1 MKIALLMLIPLM
13 SMGQYNCSPYY
24 KPKAVCGG
32 DQVVF
37 NVYGGACFHY
47 NSFGYGM
54 NYKGLTLDAVVMSR
68 TERMPNMDGEI
79 YGLVGYERGL
89 AVGGGISNKGWLAYG
104 GYNQQIYKRLFT
116 YLYLYQTSYNM
127 SHITLGIKI
136 KI

>member
-1 MKIALLMLIPLM
+1 MKLLIALLMPI
-13 SMGQYNCSPYY
+13 SMLGQLNCSPYY

-37 NVYGGACFHY
+37 NIYGGACFHY

-54 NYKGLTLDAVVMSR
+54 NYKGLALDAVVMSR
-68 TERMPNMDGEI
+68 ADRMPNMDGEV
-79 YGLVGYERGL
+79 YGLVGYDNRL
-89 AVGGGISNKGWLAYG
+89 AAGGGISNKGWVLYG
-104 GYNQQIYKRLFT
+104 GYNQQIYKRLFA
-116 YLYLYQTSYNM
+116 YSYLYQTNYNM

>member
-1 MKIALLMLIPLM
+1 MKFLIALLLPLSML
-13 SMGQYNCSPYY
+13 GQLNCSPYY
-24 KPKAVCGG
+24 KPKTVCGG

-37 NVYGGACFHY
+37 NIYGGACYHY

-54 NYKGLTLDAVVMSR
+54 SYKGLSLDAVVMSKA
-68 TERMPNMDGEI
+68 ERMPMMESEL
-79 YGLVGYERGL
+79 YGLIGYEKGIAIGAGSSSRGWVL
-89 AVGGGISNKGWLAYG
+89 YG

-127 SHITLGIKI
+127 SHITLGLKI

>member
-1 MKIALLMLIPLM
+1 MKLLIALLLPVSM
-13 SMGQYNCSPYY
+13 MGQLYCNPYY

-54 NYKGLTLDAVVMSR
+54 NYKGLTLDAVVMSKA
-68 TERMPNMDGEI
+68 ERMPNMDGEI

-89 AVGGGISNKGWLAYG
+89 ATGGGVSNNGWVVYG
-104 GYNQQIYKRLFT
+104 GYNQQVYKRLFS
-116 YLYLYQTSYNM
+116 YLYIYQTSYNM